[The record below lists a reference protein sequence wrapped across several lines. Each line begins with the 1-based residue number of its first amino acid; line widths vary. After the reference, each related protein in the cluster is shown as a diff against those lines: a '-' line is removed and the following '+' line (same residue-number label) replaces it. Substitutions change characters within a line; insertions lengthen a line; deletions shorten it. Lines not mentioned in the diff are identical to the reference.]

1 MEQHWTCQL
10 STAQG
15 CYLLICLRF
24 LNWKIQT
31 QVQNG
36 GIEKFHYH
44 RGNFQ
49 RLGNEQATSWPF
61 TQDSHLGCKL
71 GAGQPALAALDR
83 LCSRNGFWQWSQV
96 TLCTRAVQ
104 NISLASFYF
113 MKRAAPAL
121 FLQYIQRRESP
132 INSLNAIKNESYDFF
147 HMPLIPYPLG

>member
-1 MEQHWTCQL
+1 MQWKVALGWAARISTATCPCNVFFKNLLGHTKKAKKEKKGAALDKMEQHWTCQL

-24 LNWKIQT
+24 SNWKMQT

-61 TQDSHLGCKL
+61 
-71 GAGQPALAALDR
+71 
-83 LCSRNGFWQWSQV
+83 
-96 TLCTRAVQ
+96 
-104 NISLASFYF
+104 I
-113 MKRAAPAL
+113 
-121 FLQYIQRRESP
+121 
-132 INSLNAIKNESYDFF
+132 
-147 HMPLIPYPLG
+147 

>member
-1 MEQHWTCQL
+1 MQWQVALGWAARISTATCPCNVFFKNLLGHKKGVALDKMEQHWTCQL

-15 CYLLICLRF
+15 CCLLICLRF

-61 TQDSHLGCKL
+61 
-71 GAGQPALAALDR
+71 
-83 LCSRNGFWQWSQV
+83 
-96 TLCTRAVQ
+96 
-104 NISLASFYF
+104 I
-113 MKRAAPAL
+113 
-121 FLQYIQRRESP
+121 
-132 INSLNAIKNESYDFF
+132 
-147 HMPLIPYPLG
+147 